1 MNLISQNEIQTLI
14 QKTGGPCV
22 SIFMPTVR
30 VGDTQQNP
38 IRLKNLLRSVHDR
51 LAEDWGLRN
60 GKAGS
65 LLEPVR
71 DLLGNQTFWEH
82 QNEGLALFRSADL
95 FETFQLPLA
104 LRELAVVENRFHLK
118 PLFPLLSGDGHF
130 YILCLSQKNIR
141 LLSCYRYSVQEVDLG
156 GIPRSFTEAMGE
168 LTRSQMQAQA
178 FASPRTVARS
188 PIFHGH
194 GTGEDNL
201 KAEILKYFQIVDD
214 GLSHLAVDIDRDAPF
229 VLAGVEYLLP
239 LFQEAT
245 KLPNVVDEGLT
256 GNSDG
261 LSPEELH
268 AQAWEIVEPLFQQDR
283 QKAVERFGSLQ
294 GTGRATHQ
302 IEEILPAA
310 HDGRVDTLFTARG
323 VRIWGS
329 YDAASREVKPQG
341 DQSAQRNGSQDL
353 LDLAAVQTYLHGGR
367 VFAVDQQEVP
377 GGYAA
382 AAIFRY

>member
-22 SIFMPTVR
+22 SLFMPTVR

-38 IRLKNLLRSVHDR
+38 IRLKNLLRSAQER
-51 LAEDWGLRN
+51 LEEDWGLRN
-60 GKAGS
+60 GKGGT
-65 LLEPVR
+65 LLEPAR
-71 DLLGNQTFWEH
+71 RLLDDQTFWEH

-104 LRELAVVENRFHLK
+104 LRELVVVESRFHLK
-118 PLFPLLSGDGHF
+118 PLFPLFSGDGHF
-130 YILCLSQKNIR
+130 YILCLSQKKIR

-156 GIPRSFTEAMGE
+156 DIPRSFTEAMGE
-168 LTRSQMQAQA
+168 LTRRYTQSLT
-178 FASPRTVARS
+178 FSSSRTVARS
-188 PIFHGH
+188 PLVRGH
-194 GTGEDNL
+194 GTGEDDF

-214 GLSHLAVDIDRDAPF
+214 GLSHLAVDLDRDAPI

-239 LFQEAT
+239 RFQEAT
-245 KLPNVVDEGLT
+245 KLQNVLDEGLT
-256 GNSDG
+256 GNADG
-261 LSPEELH
+261 LSAEELH
-268 AQAWEIVEPLFQQDR
+268 AKAWEIVEPWFQQDR
-283 QKAVERFGSLQ
+283 QRAVERFGDLQ

-323 VRIWGS
+323 VRVWGS
-329 YDAASREVKPQG
+329 YDPQAREVRFQENQ
-341 DQSAQRNGSQDL
+341 DAQRNGAQDL
-353 LDLAAVQTYLHGGR
+353 LDLAAVQTFLHGGKI
-367 VFAVDQQEVP
+367 FAVEQQDVP
-377 GGYAA
+377 EGYAA

>member
-14 QKTGGPCV
+14 QNTGGPCV
-22 SIFMPTVR
+22 SLFMPTVR

-38 IRLKNLLRSVHDR
+38 IRLKNLLRSAQER
-51 LAEDWGLRN
+51 LEEDWGLRN
-60 GKAGS
+60 GKAGT
-65 LLEPVR
+65 LLEPVKG
-71 DLLGNQTFWEH
+71 LLDDQTFWEH
-82 QNEGLALFRSADL
+82 QNEGLALFRSTDL
-95 FETFQLPLA
+95 FQTFQLPLA
-104 LRELAVVENRFHLK
+104 LRELAVVESRFHLK
-118 PLFPLLSGDGHF
+118 PLFPLFSGDGHF

-156 GIPRSFTEAMGE
+156 DIPRSFTEAMGE
-168 LTRSQMQAQA
+168 LTRRQTQAQA

-214 GLSHLAVDIDRDAPF
+214 GLSHLAIDIDRDAPF

-239 LFQEAT
+239 RFQEAT
-245 KLPNVVDEGLT
+245 KLPNVLDEGLT
-256 GNSDG
+256 GNADG
-261 LSPEELH
+261 LSAEELH
-268 AQAWEIVEPLFQQDR
+268 AKAWEIVELLFQQDR
-283 QKAVERFGSLQ
+283 QRAVERFGDLQ

-323 VRIWGS
+323 VRFWGG
-329 YDAASREVKPQG
+329 YDATERTVKLQG
-341 DQSAQRNGSQDL
+341 EQSAQQNGSQDL
-353 LDLAAVQTYLHGGR
+353 LDLAAVQTFVHGGK
-367 VFAVDQQEVP
+367 VFAVEQQDVP
-377 GGYAA
+377 EGYAA

>member
-1 MNLISQNEIQTLI
+1 MNLISQDEIRTLI

-51 LAEDWGLRN
+51 LEADWGLRN
-60 GKAGS
+60 GRVGS

-71 DLLGNQTFWEH
+71 DLLDDQTFWEH
-82 QNEGLALFRSADL
+82 QSEGLALFRSADL

-104 LRELAVVENRFHLK
+104 LRELAVVESRFHLK

-141 LLSCYRYSVQEVDLG
+141 LLSCYRYSIQEVDLG
-156 GIPRSFTEAMGE
+156 DIPRSFTEAMGD
-168 LTRSQMQAQA
+168 LTRRYTQSQA
-178 FASPRTVARS
+178 FSSARTVARS

-194 GTGEDNL
+194 GTGEDDL

-239 LFQEAT
+239 RFQEAT
-245 KLPNVVDEGLT
+245 KLPHVLDEGLT
-256 GNSDG
+256 GNPDG
-261 LSPEELH
+261 LSAEELH
-268 AQAWEIVEPLFQQDR
+268 AKAWEIVEPLFRQDR
-283 QKAVERFGSLQ
+283 QRAVERFGSLQ

-323 VRIWGS
+323 VRLWGS
-329 YDAASREVKPQG
+329 YDAASRAARLQG

-367 VFAVDQQEVP
+367 VFAVEQQEVP
-377 GGYAA
+377 EGYAA